1 MVTVK
6 MSANQGQSK
15 TKRPLAAMRPHAAA
29 VKTDL
34 GCGNVR
40 EREEDGYSYDTALKD
55 IRAGWTGLV

>member
-1 MVTVK
+1 
-6 MSANQGQSK
+6 
-15 TKRPLAAMRPHAAA
+15 MRPHAAA

-55 IRAGWTGLV
+55 RRAGWTGLV